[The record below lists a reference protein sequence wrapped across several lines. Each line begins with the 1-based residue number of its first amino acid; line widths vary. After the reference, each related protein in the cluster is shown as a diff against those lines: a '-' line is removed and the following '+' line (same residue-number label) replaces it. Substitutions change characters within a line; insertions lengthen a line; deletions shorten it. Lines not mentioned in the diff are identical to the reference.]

1 VSPGAAGLVAPR
13 RPSHDEGAGHPGEAD
28 LRLWW
33 DVEEPEAPPD
43 EGVPRSAALS
53 DPGSRQ
59 QARHQPGPTLD
70 ALVSAAWDGL
80 ASAASA
86 PCPVCGTQ
94 MDPRWSAG
102 AGVVG
107 GRCGGCGAE
116 LA

>member
-1 VSPGAAGLVAPR
+1 VSAVAAGLLAPP
-13 RPSHDEGAGHPGEAD
+13 RPSRDEGAGDPGEAD

-33 DVEEPEAPPD
+33 DVAEPEAPPD
-43 EGVPRSAALS
+43 EPVPAPAARPEPMS
-53 DPGSRQ
+53 QDEARPG
-59 QARHQPGPTLD
+59 PGPTLD

-86 PCPVCGTQ
+86 PCPVCGAQ
-94 MDPRWSAG
+94 MHPRWSAG